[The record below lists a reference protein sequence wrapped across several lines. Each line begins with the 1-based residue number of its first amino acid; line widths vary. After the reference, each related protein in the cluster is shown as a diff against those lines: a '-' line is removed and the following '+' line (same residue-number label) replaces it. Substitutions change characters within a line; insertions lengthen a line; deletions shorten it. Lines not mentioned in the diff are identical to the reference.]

1 MSATG
6 RLLASGAV
14 QAPDPDRRPRR
25 ALPHRNR
32 VTTVPTT
39 STLASA
45 TDEKQAHRHGTGRCC
60 FHEAREVSPPPRR
73 RPKAAASGHMRS
85 RSRTRLLCACIHECG
100 SRPARLD
107 APARRATLRECECRP
122 RGRAAGHRDD
132 SDRRARRWPDRTGAI
147 AASPMQSPAPRRLRG
162 ECDRPRESRFPRG
175 GGRWRTMGRCSSCS
189 ESRRT
194 RTSLRCCRSSSSARC
209 LLLLCDSSVSAS
221 PERRSCG
228 AGRPPRGRW
237 EETATLPITEV
248 ERSRVALG
256 RMSACKSAVRC
267 ACLRPGVGPDPRRV
281 DRAPPA
287 VQVCLCA

>member
-1 MSATG
+1 MRRRSVCAT
-6 RLLASGAV
+6 SE
-14 QAPDPDRRPRR
+14 RPRR
-25 ALPHRNR
+25 SPRRADSVR
-32 VTTVPTT
+32 VSDDRDPLISQVPM
-39 STLASA
+39 AP
-45 TDEKQAHRHGTGRCC
+45 TGR
-60 FHEAREVSPPPRR
+60 AKRKSAPAVDDP
-73 RPKAAASGHMRS
+73 G
-85 RSRTRLLCACIHECG
+85 RTR
-100 SRPARLD
+100 
-107 APARRATLRECECRP
+107 
-122 RGRAAGHRDD
+122 
-132 SDRRARRWPDRTGAI
+132 
-147 AASPMQSPAPRRLRG
+147 ASSPKRSPAACARKG

-175 GGRWRTMGRCSSCS
+175 GGRWLTMGRCSSCS

-237 EETATLPITEV
+237 EQTATLPITEV
-248 ERSRVALG
+248 ERSQVALG